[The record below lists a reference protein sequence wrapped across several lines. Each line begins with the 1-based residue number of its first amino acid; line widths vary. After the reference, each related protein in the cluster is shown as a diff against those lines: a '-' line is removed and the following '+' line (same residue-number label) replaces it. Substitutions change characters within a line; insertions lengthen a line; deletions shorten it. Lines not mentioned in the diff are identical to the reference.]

1 MRREGFEL
9 TIGKPRVVFREA
21 EDGSKL
27 EPIEEA
33 VIDVDDE
40 HAGAVIEKLSSR
52 RGELVEMRPSGAGR
66 TRLRFLIPTR
76 GLLGYQPELLSD
88 TRGTAIMNRIFHE
101 YQPWRGDIPG
111 RRNGVLLSNAQG
123 EAVAYALFN
132 LQDRGPMMIDPGV
145 KVYQGMIVGEHTRG
159 NDLEINVLK
168 GKQLTN
174 IRASGKDEALILTP
188 PMRLS
193 LERALSYIEEDELVE
208 VTPKSIRLRKV
219 LLDPHD
225 RKRADRA
232 KTAAA

>member
-1 MRREGFEL
+1 
-9 TIGKPRVVFREA
+9 
-21 EDGSKL
+21 
-27 EPIEEA
+27 
-33 VIDVDDE
+33 
-40 HAGAVIEKLSSR
+40 
-52 RGELVEMRPSGAGR
+52 
-66 TRLRFLIPTR
+66 
-76 GLLGYQPELLSD
+76 
-88 TRGTAIMNRIFHE
+88 MNRIFHE
-101 YQPWRGDIPG
+101 YQPYRGDIPG

-132 LQDRGPMMIDPGV
+132 LQDRGPMMIDPGT

-225 RKRADRA
+225 RKRAERA
-232 KTAAA
+232 RTAAA